1 MNEQYKQALKKGIAF
16 SSTANGEEFMKRYKA
31 MTADLC
37 HRKKQKVTVKGIFR
51 DKEVTA

>member
-1 MNEQYKQALKKGIAF
+1 MNEQYEKALKKGIAY
-16 SSTANGEEFMKRYKA
+16 SSAANGEEFMKRYKA

-37 HRKKQKVTVKGIFR
+37 PRKKQKVTVKGIFR